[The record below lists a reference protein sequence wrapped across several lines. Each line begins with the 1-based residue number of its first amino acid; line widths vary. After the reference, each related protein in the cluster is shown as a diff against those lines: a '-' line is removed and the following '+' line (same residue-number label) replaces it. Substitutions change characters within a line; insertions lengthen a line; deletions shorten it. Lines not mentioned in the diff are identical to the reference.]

1 MIRAFKRL
9 FVDHPKEVGE
19 TYLEHA
25 GVATRMGWT
34 LAKLSGCAFIH
45 AVMPGAHKTT
55 VSSSIKRMADDMG
68 YRAEV
73 AREGRMKDAGAFD
86 PGL

>member
-1 MIRAFKRL
+1 MIRAFKSL

-19 TYLEHA
+19 SYLEHA
-25 GVATRMGWT
+25 GVATRMGWR

-55 VSSSIKRMADDMG
+55 VSTSIKRMADDMG
-68 YRAEV
+68 YRAEI
-73 AREGRMKDAGAFD
+73 AREARMKDAGAFD

>member
-1 MIRAFKRL
+1 MIRTLNHL
-9 FVDHPKEVGE
+9 FVDHPREVGE
-19 TYLEHA
+19 SYWHHA
-25 GVATRMGWT
+25 GVAARTGLR

-45 AVMPGAHKTT
+45 AVAPGLHKTT
-55 VSSSIKRMADDMG
+55 VSRDIKRMADDLG

-73 AREGRMKDAGAFD
+73 ARESRMADAGAFD

>member
-1 MIRAFKRL
+1 MIRALKRL
-9 FVDHPKEVGE
+9 FVDHPKEVDE
-19 TYLEHA
+19 TYIEHA
-25 GVATRMGWT
+25 GVAVRMGWK

-55 VSSSIKRMADDMG
+55 VSSAIKRMADDMG
-68 YRAEV
+68 YRAEI
-73 AREGRMKDAGAFD
+73 AREARMKDAGAFD

>member
-9 FVDHPKEVGE
+9 FVDHPREVEE

-25 GVATRMGWT
+25 GVATRMGWR

-55 VSSSIKRMADDMG
+55 VSCAIKRMADDMG
-68 YRAEV
+68 YRAEI
-73 AREGRMKDAGAFD
+73 AREARMKDAGAFD

>member
-1 MIRAFKRL
+1 MRRTFHRL
-9 FVDHPKEVGE
+9 FTDHPREVGE

-25 GVATRMGWT
+25 GVAARMGWR

-45 AVMPGAHKTT
+45 AVAPGLQKTT

-68 YRAEV
+68 YRAEI
-73 AREGRMKDAGAFD
+73 AREARMKDAGAFD

>member
-19 TYLEHA
+19 TYVEHA
-25 GVATRMGWT
+25 GVATRMGWK

-55 VSSSIKRMADDMG
+55 VSTTEPSSPATGDIWIS
-68 YRAEV
+68 Y
-73 AREGRMKDAGAFD
+73 
-86 PGL
+86 

>member
-1 MIRAFKRL
+1 MIRAFKHL

-25 GVATRMGWT
+25 GVAGRMGWK
-34 LAKLSGCAFIH
+34 LAKLSGCAFLH
-45 AVMPGAHKTT
+45 AVAPGVHKTT
-55 VSSSIKRMADDMG
+55 VSSAIKRMADDMG
-68 YRAEV
+68 YRADI
-73 AREGRMKDAGAFD
+73 AREARMKDAGAFD

>member
-1 MIRAFKRL
+1 MIRTLQRL
-9 FVDHPKEVGE
+9 FVDHPREVGE
-19 TYLEHA
+19 SYFQHA
-25 GVATRMGWT
+25 GVATRMGWK

-55 VSSSIKRMADDMG
+55 VSTTIKRMADDMG
-68 YRAEV
+68 YRAEI
-73 AREGRMKDAGAFD
+73 AREARMKDAGAFD

>member
-19 TYLEHA
+19 TYVEHA
-25 GVATRMGWT
+25 GVASRMGWK

-45 AVMPGAHKTT
+45 AIMPGAHKTT
-55 VSSSIKRMADDMG
+55 VSTSIKRMADDMG

-73 AREGRMKDAGAFD
+73 ARESRMKDAGAFD

>member
-9 FVDHPKEVGE
+9 FVDHPREVGE
-19 TYLEHA
+19 TYIEHA
-25 GVATRMGWT
+25 GVATRMGWR
-34 LAKLSGCAFIH
+34 LARLSGCAFIH

-55 VSSSIKRMADDMG
+55 VSTTIKRMADDMG
-68 YRAEV
+68 YRAEI
-73 AREGRMKDAGAFD
+73 AREARMKDAGAFD

>member
-1 MIRAFKRL
+1 MIRALKTL

-25 GVATRMGWT
+25 GVATRMGWR

-55 VSSSIKRMADDMG
+55 VSTAIKRMADDMG

-73 AREGRMKDAGAFD
+73 ARESRMKDAGAFD

>member
-1 MIRAFKRL
+1 MIRAFKHL
-9 FVDHPKEVGE
+9 FVNHPREVEE

-25 GVATRMGWT
+25 GVATRMGWK

-45 AVMPGAHKTT
+45 AVIPGAHKTT

-73 AREGRMKDAGAFD
+73 ARESRMKDAGAFD